1 MRPDFKRFRGFGL
14 VALIHSAKGSTWEE
28 HKYIKRIDGTYY
40 YPDSYE
46 GGRHL
51 SSLKTDNV
59 DSDNNDSTSDSET
72 KKLSD
77 SDVESLALEVIR
89 GNFGNGEVRKEL
101 LNEYYQQVQNRVNEL
116 MRGSTGSTKVSNVSE
131 SRSLEEKVNE
141 IVEKSTEAVSKSKP
155 ESSSGSTSTNK
166 GLDYETIFG
175 VYRKK
180 S

>member
-1 MRPDFKRFRGFGL
+1 MRPDFKQFRGFGL
-14 VALIHSAKGSTWEE
+14 KALTHSAKGSTWEE

-51 SSLKTDNV
+51 SSLKSDSGG
-59 DSDNNDSTSDSET
+59 SDNKDSTEEPET

-116 MRGSTGSTKVSNVSE
+116 MRGSTGSKKISEVSE
-131 SRSLEEKVNE
+131 SRSLEEKIND
-141 IVEKSTEAVSKSKP
+141 IVEKSVEAVSKSKP
-155 ESSSGSTSTNK
+155 GSSSSGSTSK